1 MDHFWVSLERRN
13 ESEPHW
19 QVRQIN
25 GVEQQEWWKG
35 RSYSSWEAYADEMRL
50 DGWELPIVD
59 LTAVD
64 GAVVD
69 HREYSQATLNFRRAR
84 P

>member
-1 MDHFWVSLERRN
+1 MEHFWVSLERQK
-13 ESEPHW
+13 EAEPHW

-50 DGWELPIVD
+50 DGWELP
-59 LTAVD
+59 
-64 GAVVD
+64 VVD
-69 HREYSQATLNFRRAR
+69 FLRLMELLSITEIIHRPL
-84 P
+84 